1 MVVVMLLLHAR
12 HYGQPYGVTVQSI
25 WHLASGI

>member
-1 MVVVMLLLHAR
+1 MVVLLLHAR

-25 WHLASGI
+25 WHLASDI